1 LKPEITTML
10 PETGD
15 SGTVIT
21 ITGVRFGTDATKVR
35 VRFDNT
41 TDAAEILSVSDTE
54 IKVKAPGGFS
64 DKAVNIQVF
73 VSGQLRPSRYA
84 QFYYI
89 ERFRPQITAIPATT
103 FYNAVLV
110 ISGIHFSPVA
120 EQNIVK
126 FGDVEAKVTEA
137 SATTLTVL
145 VTDLGDVT

>member
-1 LKPEITTML
+1 MLMTKKLHYLCYVCIVFITTPWLTTSCWSDLESVPPAALKPEFTTVL

-73 VSGQLRPSRYA
+73 VSGQLLPSRYA
-84 QFYYI
+84 QF
-89 ERFRPQITAIPATT
+89 
-103 FYNAVLV
+103 
-110 ISGIHFSPVA
+110 
-120 EQNIVK
+120 
-126 FGDVEAKVTEA
+126 
-137 SATTLTVL
+137 
-145 VTDLGDVT
+145 